1 MSCSWK
7 HEEDSDRQAGSTSRE
22 GLAQRPSGPAT
33 VPEPGTNPRSRLC
46 SLLPKPSPPG
56 CSGPGDQGECLPYW
70 ALAFSHGAKLSGG
83 ARETHRP
90 GLAPHGV
97 RRGPDSFRHRVSWL
111 QRFWLV

>member
-1 MSCSWK
+1 MRRILTG
-7 HEEDSDRQAGSTSRE
+7 RQ
-22 GLAQRPSGPAT
+22 GLPPEKVWPSGHPD
-33 VPEPGTNPRSRLC
+33 PPLFQNQEPTHEADSAPGFQSPLLQAALGQGT
-46 SLLPKPSPPG
+46 K
-56 CSGPGDQGECLPYW
+56 GECLPYW